1 MPLPSHNI
9 DELHSLKARNRGVA
23 PSLPGTLGVLLIS
36 ADQICQVDGFYP
48 DTRKEEVWDFF
59 QKFGAQSFKQ
69 EVFNGFFMYMMYMFR
84 CVYRLPGVPYAK
96 CVF

>member
-1 MPLPSHNI
+1 MPSHNI
-9 DELHSLKARNRGVA
+9 DELHSLKARNR
-23 PSLPGTLGVLLIS
+23 GVLLIS

-69 EVFNGFFMYMMYMFR
+69 KVFNGFFMYMFR
-84 CVYRLPGVPYAK
+84 CVYRLPGVSYTRW
-96 CVF
+96 VY